1 MTRSVDFGLGVGPGL
16 DIRRQSDIVLYC
28 LGSVVLVL
36 VLEGDLFC
44 QASATMARA
53 EVSLHQHVRDTWIVY
68 IIVCLQSV
76 TMNSMQYLDLMIMVT
91 SYYELPPN
99 DNVDKGYV
107 RCVLVYPKYFCTI
120 KIIEKNA
127 MRVYAIYIL
136 TIIINSM
143 LLHHNHLNP
152 T

>member
-1 MTRSVDFGLGVGPGL
+1 MTRSVDFGLGLGPGL

-53 EVSLHQHVRDTWIVY
+53 EVSLHQHVGDTWIVY

-76 TMNSMQYLDLMIMVT
+76 TRNSAV
-91 SYYELPPN
+91 SRSN
-99 DNVDKGYV
+99 DYGDK
-107 RCVLVYPKYFCTI
+107 
-120 KIIEKNA
+120 
-127 MRVYAIYIL
+127 
-136 TIIINSM
+136 
-143 LLHHNHLNP
+143 LL
-152 T
+152 

>member
-1 MTRSVDFGLGVGPGL
+1 M
-16 DIRRQSDIVLYC
+16 YC
-28 LGSVVLVL
+28 LVSVVLVL

-107 RCVLVYPKYFCTI
+107 RCVSWYIQNISVLVK
-120 KIIEKNA
+120 
-127 MRVYAIYIL
+127 
-136 TIIINSM
+136 
-143 LLHHNHLNP
+143 
-152 T
+152 